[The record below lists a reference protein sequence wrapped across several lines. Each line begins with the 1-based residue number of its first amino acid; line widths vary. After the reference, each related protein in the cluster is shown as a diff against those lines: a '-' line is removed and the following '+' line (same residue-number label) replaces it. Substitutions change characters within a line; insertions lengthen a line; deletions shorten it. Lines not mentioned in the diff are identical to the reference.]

1 LTATAGDRA
10 HISDKFLILCE
21 VLLKLL
27 SKAMSQL
34 TIKSGHYST
43 VTDIRNKREKS
54 IRDIVQGENKQIIN
68 KQGACLENFNAVE

>member
-1 LTATAGDRA
+1 
-10 HISDKFLILCE
+10 
-21 VLLKLL
+21 V
-27 SKAMSQL
+27 SQL

-54 IRDIVQGENKQIIN
+54 ISDIVQGENKQIIK